1 MWKVFLNEFMGK
13 KNTYVLLSDAKS
25 LLGGY
30 LVVKKD
36 FFNDL
41 YARVTGQ
48 KHYSSDYQISKVIGL
63 DKADWTNN
71 SWYLIIAKKT
81 DDLDFWLLLKQEPDA
96 TGRLVGIGPN
106 DFVEFFEETD
116 NNIIEDYLVSIV
128 LHPKKWKNVIVFVN

>member
-1 MWKVFLNEFMGK
+1 MGK